1 MLCVILIVPKR
12 FRICSKFLSG
22 EKSRYMGINL
32 DDGLR
37 NMPLPPLMFPFDP
50 PQSGKGKK

>member
-1 MLCVILIVPKR
+1 M
-12 FRICSKFLSG
+12 
-22 EKSRYMGINL
+22 NL
-32 DDGLR
+32 DDGLS